1 MGMDGADLH
10 DLARLWAD
18 HHGLSVVTVAKRA
31 ACHGRLFVRL
41 GAGEGC
47 TMRTYN
53 RALQWL
59 VDHWPPDLAWPSDI
73 PRPSPTPGSPAAEA
87 ASVPSEQDE
96 RLEAARE
103 LGPSGRVRRPAA
115 LLAAIGLPADAA
127 RATYDDVCKRYR
139 DDGPAGPTEPR
150 RTDPPS
156 WTARILDA
164 LVDAGDVRFKARRD
178 RRERNAELAGRFGF
192 EGAA

>member
-1 MGMDGADLH
+1 MVQTDRWVRDLVQRYAAGRRISESYSSRLLTGSG
-10 DLARLWAD
+10 DTLDRMARGTSLT
-18 HHGLSVVTVAKRA
+18 GRRVERILQRA
-31 ACHGRLFVRL
+31 S
-41 GAGEGC
+41 
-47 TMRTYN
+47 
-53 RALQWL
+53 
-59 VDHWPPDLAWPSDI
+59 DHWPPDLAWPSDI
-73 PRPSPTPGSPAAEA
+73 PRPAPTPGSPAAEA
-87 ASVPSEQDE
+87 ASTPSEQDE
-96 RLEAARE
+96 RLAAARE

-115 LLAAIGLPADAA
+115 LLEAIGLPAEAA